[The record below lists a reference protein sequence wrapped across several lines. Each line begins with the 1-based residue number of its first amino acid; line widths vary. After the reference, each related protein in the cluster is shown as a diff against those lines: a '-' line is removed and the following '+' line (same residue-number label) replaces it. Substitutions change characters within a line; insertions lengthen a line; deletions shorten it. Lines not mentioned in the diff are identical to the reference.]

1 MTFQMVWPE
10 ETFITAFKFTLV
22 WPLQGKE
29 KKFEFITTCMLL
41 DKSDNEPVD
50 STVTCTRIF

>member
-29 KKFEFITTCMLL
+29 KSLNNYMYVIGQK
-41 DKSDNEPVD
+41 
-50 STVTCTRIF
+50 